1 MENRIWLKGDT
12 HLHTCN
18 SDGKLTPGQLVEA
31 CQQAGLDYAIITDHN
46 YNTVKA
52 SYTDKNLLV
61 MQGQEITDDLGH
73 INVWGKKVPQDPPY
87 ILKTTEDY
95 DAVLAPCREAGA
107 TISVNHPFCSMCGFH
122 MDLEHFHFD
131 CVEVWNTIQHSDN
144 IKNMNWWHNQLL
156 QGNHIAAV
164 GGSDFHKD
172 IGPLKLLANPT
183 TIVHTTAKTEEAVL
197 QALREG
203 RSVVTNKQGT
213 SMIYL
218 TVGDANVGDTVSY
231 APGLTGKVAVTKFK
245 KGHTI
250 KVFNN
255 NDVILE
261 HTAAQNS
268 DRMEL
273 DFERLGGGG
282 LYLITGD
289 TGAGKTTIFDAITF
303 ALYGEAS
310 GEVRKGEMFRSKYA
324 KDSAETFVELVFSYQ
339 GKTYQVRRSPEYMAP
354 KKRGTG
360 LTLRKAEAQLIYPD
374 ERQPVTKAKDV
385 TAAVEQLL

>member
-1 MENRIWLKGDT
+1 MENCIWLKGDT

-87 ILKTTEDY
+87 ILKTVEDY

-203 RSVVTNKQGT
+203 RSVVTNKPGT

-231 APGLTGKVAVTKFK
+231 VPGLTGKVAVTKFK
-245 KGHTI
+245 KATP
-250 KVFNN
+250 
-255 NDVILE
+255 
-261 HTAAQNS
+261 S
-268 DRMEL
+268 RCS
-273 DFERLGGGG
+273 
-282 LYLITGD
+282 
-289 TGAGKTTIFDAITF
+289 TTT
-303 ALYGEAS
+303 
-310 GEVRKGEMFRSKYA
+310 M
-324 KDSAETFVELVFSYQ
+324 
-339 GKTYQVRRSPEYMAP
+339 
-354 KKRGTG
+354 
-360 LTLRKAEAQLIYPD
+360 
-374 ERQPVTKAKDV
+374 
-385 TAAVEQLL
+385 

>member
-131 CVEVWNTIQHSDN
+131 CVEVWNTIHHSDN
-144 IKNMNWWHNQLL
+144 VKNMNWWHNQLL

-172 IGPLKLLANPT
+172 I
-183 TIVHTTAKTEEAVL
+183 
-197 QALREG
+197 
-203 RSVVTNKQGT
+203 
-213 SMIYL
+213 
-218 TVGDANVGDTVSY
+218 
-231 APGLTGKVAVTKFK
+231 
-245 KGHTI
+245 
-250 KVFNN
+250 
-255 NDVILE
+255 
-261 HTAAQNS
+261 
-268 DRMEL
+268 
-273 DFERLGGGG
+273 
-282 LYLITGD
+282 
-289 TGAGKTTIFDAITF
+289 
-303 ALYGEAS
+303 
-310 GEVRKGEMFRSKYA
+310 
-324 KDSAETFVELVFSYQ
+324 
-339 GKTYQVRRSPEYMAP
+339 
-354 KKRGTG
+354 
-360 LTLRKAEAQLIYPD
+360 AEAAGQPHHHCAHHRQNRGSCFAGTARGSLRGNQQTGHQYDLPD
-374 ERQPVTKAKDV
+374 RRGRQCGRHGVLRARPDR
-385 TAAVEQLL
+385 

>member
-87 ILKTTEDY
+87 ILKTVEDY

-183 TIVHTTAKTEEAVL
+183 TIVHTTAKTEE
-197 QALREG
+197 
-203 RSVVTNKQGT
+203 
-213 SMIYL
+213 
-218 TVGDANVGDTVSY
+218 TVCRHCERV
-231 APGLTGKVAVTKFK
+231 APW
-245 KGHTI
+245 
-250 KVFNN
+250 
-255 NDVILE
+255 
-261 HTAAQNS
+261 
-268 DRMEL
+268 
-273 DFERLGGGG
+273 
-282 LYLITGD
+282 
-289 TGAGKTTIFDAITF
+289 
-303 ALYGEAS
+303 
-310 GEVRKGEMFRSKYA
+310 
-324 KDSAETFVELVFSYQ
+324 
-339 GKTYQVRRSPEYMAP
+339 
-354 KKRGTG
+354 
-360 LTLRKAEAQLIYPD
+360 
-374 ERQPVTKAKDV
+374 
-385 TAAVEQLL
+385 